1 MIKLTQ
7 LEIDECL
14 NWILHTIVSENSP
27 SHNHIVVED
36 QGLEFIV
43 ISAKDYYIDVQG
55 LLKIEKI
62 TGMTLVQVRSSNGV
76 SDLWF
81 GRKIQTAAVS
91 KNLSV
96 NLINNLFVIDT
107 IFLPAGF
114 ITPTLN

>member
-62 TGMTLVQVRSSNGV
+62 TGMTLVQVRSFNGV

-81 GRKIQTAAVS
+81 GRKIQTATCPGD
-91 KNLSV
+91 LSV
-96 NLINNLFVIDT
+96 NLINNLFAIDALVIYMLDS
-107 IFLPAGF
+107 
-114 ITPTLN
+114 

>member
-1 MIKLTQ
+1 VVSVTQ

-14 NWILHTIVSENSP
+14 NWILHTIVSEISP
-27 SHNHIVVED
+27 SHNHIVVEE

-43 ISAKDYYIDVQG
+43 VTARDYYIDVQG

-81 GRKIQTAAVS
+81 GRKMQ
-91 KNLSV
+91 
-96 NLINNLFVIDT
+96 
-107 IFLPAGF
+107 
-114 ITPTLN
+114 TPTIYKYSQNKSMK

>member
-1 MIKLTQ
+1 VIKLTQ

-43 ISAKDYYIDVQG
+43 ISAKDYYIYVQG

-91 KNLSV
+91 RRSV
-96 NLINNLFVIDT
+96 SKSNK
-107 IFLPAGF
+107 
-114 ITPTLN
+114 

>member
-43 ISAKDYYIDVQG
+43 ISAKDYYIDIYKFSV
-55 LLKIEKI
+55 I
-62 TGMTLVQVRSSNGV
+62 TLVQLRSSTGV
-76 SDLWF
+76 SVLCF
-81 GRKIQTAAVS
+81 GLKIQTAAVS
-91 KNLSV
+91 RRSV
-96 NLINNLFVIDT
+96 SKSNK
-107 IFLPAGF
+107 
-114 ITPTLN
+114 

>member
-14 NWILHTIVSENSP
+14 NWILHTIVSEDSP

-91 KNLSV
+91 RRSV
-96 NLINNLFVIDT
+96 SKSNK
-107 IFLPAGF
+107 
-114 ITPTLN
+114 